1 MDASMA
7 GSSVGRSFS
16 SSFNS
21 STSYIKAP
29 TIQRPSGSTSSS
41 YGMGPNGSVANAINS
56 LADAI
61 SRQNSAPTNVNVEL
75 VGSAK
80 NIFDTVRVQNTKMV
94 TATGYHALA

>member
-1 MDASMA
+1 MT
-7 GSSVGRSFS
+7 G
-16 SSFNS
+16 
-21 STSYIKAP
+21 
-29 TIQRPSGSTSSS
+29 SS
-41 YGMGPNGSVANAINS
+41 YGGRGGSNYTTSSNGSVANAISS